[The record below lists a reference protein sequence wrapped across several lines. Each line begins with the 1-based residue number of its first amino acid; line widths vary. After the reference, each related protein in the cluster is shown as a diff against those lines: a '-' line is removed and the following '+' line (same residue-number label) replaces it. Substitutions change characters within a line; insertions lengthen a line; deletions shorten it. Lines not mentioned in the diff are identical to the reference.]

1 MEDLGP
7 LGVSEIPSVRE
18 HQCVHSK
25 QAERLLR
32 PGVKP
37 FINVITFSSGVHEFE
52 IG

>member
-7 LGVSEIPSVRE
+7 LGVSEIPSVRG
-18 HQCVHSK
+18 HRCVHSK
-25 QAERLLR
+25 QAERLLG
-32 PGVKP
+32 PGVKL